1 MFRSFFSFQFIKFC
15 ITGGLG
21 VLTDHGIFTMITTI
35 SGVSRETCP
44 GIMAVVPV
52 AGYLTAV
59 IQNYIINH
67 HWTFSCKTSGSPISI
82 SGFFRFTAVS
92 LLSLIPRMLIYN
104 SILFLIPVNTE
115 LLPHIANLCGIAAGT
130 AVNFIGVKHFV
141 FKASLENQSGDKINK
156 PK

>member
-21 VLTDHGIFTMITTI
+21 VVTDHGIFTLITTVW
-35 SGVSRETCP
+35 GVSRETCP
-44 GIMAVVPV
+44 GIMTVVPV
-52 AGYLTAV
+52 AGYFAAV

-67 HWTFSCKTSGSPISI
+67 HWTFSLKTSGTSVST
-82 SGFFRFTAVS
+82 SGFLRFTAVS

-104 SILFLIPVNTE
+104 SILFLIPMKTE

-130 AVNFIGVKHFV
+130 AVNFIGVKYFV
-141 FKASLENQSGDKINK
+141 FKSSSKNQPEDKINK
-156 PK
+156 SQ